1 MKTPQSNID
10 SIKKKSTRSI
20 IKSTSALLIIVAFLS
35 ACGMSQEEKT
45 KIIEEAASLRAKT
58 FCEADTMLG
67 ALDAYEMGLNSLSAG
82 LKDQGIDNEGYNQ
95 AVDLFD
101 KKIKESCPDKYPK

>member
-1 MKTPQSNID
+1 MKIPQSSVD
-10 SIKKKSTRSI
+10 SIKKISSKSI
-20 IKSTSALLIIVAFLS
+20 IKIASALFIVAFLS
-35 ACGMSQEEKT
+35 ACGMSQEERT
-45 KIIEEAASLRAKT
+45 KIIEEAASARAKT

>member
-1 MKTPQSNID
+1 MSGK
-10 SIKKKSTRSI
+10 SI
-20 IKSTSALLIIVAFLS
+20 IKIASALLIVTFLS

-45 KIIEEAASLRAKT
+45 KIIEEAASSRAKT
-58 FCEADTMLG
+58 FCTADTSVA
-67 ALDAYEMGLNSLSAG
+67 ALDSYEQSLNSLSAG